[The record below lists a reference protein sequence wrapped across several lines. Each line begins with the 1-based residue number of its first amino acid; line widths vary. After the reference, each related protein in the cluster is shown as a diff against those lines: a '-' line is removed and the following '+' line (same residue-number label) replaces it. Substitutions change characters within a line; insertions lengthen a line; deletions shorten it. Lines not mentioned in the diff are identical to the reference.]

1 MPYFSSLQN
10 YIDSVTARFNKPKRN
25 LLNDGILKQ
34 DVIEALTD
42 TAKYADDVKVASEA
56 LNANFV
62 ARSLTQNAV
71 CWING
76 ATGNDAYTGSTQA
89 LAIKTMARAI
99 ALYSGKAVNL
109 AIYIMGTVEINA
121 NMTLSAVSIQFDF
134 YPDGKLW
141 IRKLPA
147 NNGNYYLLLDA
158 VNTSFLTF
166 GGGLG
171 IIETEGHGGN
181 VTGLATADYNTL
193 QGGIRLLKLQWKDY
207 RSGFK
212 IQSIG
217 CQVMRLVAG
226 ANTVVFCGYEDGINP
241 VAPNITSYIYY
252 FQMYSDD
259 PVASAAYDVGFNGN
273 KLFPRAYTPTSST
286 DAKVI
291 EGEMV
296 ADNSFLYRKNGGIIK
311 KIAWATF

>member
-1 MPYFSSLQN
+1 MAYFTSLQN
-10 YIDSVTARFNKPKRN
+10 YIDSVTARFNKPKRS

-34 DVIEALTD
+34 DVIDALTD

-62 ARSLTQNAV
+62 ARSLNQNAV

-76 ATGNDAYTGSTQA
+76 TTGNDAYNGSTQA
-89 LAIKTMARAI
+89 LSIKTMARAI

-109 AIYIMGTVEINA
+109 AIYIAGTVEINA

-134 YPDGKLW
+134 YPDGKIW
-141 IRKLPA
+141 IRKLPT
-147 NNGNYYLLLDA
+147 NNGSYYLLLDA

-171 IIETEGHGGN
+171 IIETEAHGGN
-181 VTGLATADYNTL
+181 VTALATADYNTL
-193 QGGIRLLKLQWKDY
+193 QGGIRLLKLQWQDY

-212 IQSIG
+212 IQTIG
-217 CQVMRLVAG
+217 CHVMKLVAG
-226 ANTVVFCGYEDGINP
+226 AYTTVFAGFEGGINP
-241 VAPNITSYIYY
+241 LPQNLTSYIYY
-252 FQMYSDD
+252 SQMYSDT
-259 PVASAAYDVGFNGN
+259 PPATASYEVGFDGN

-296 ADNSFLYRKNGGIIK
+296 ADNNFLFRKNGGIIK
-311 KIAWATF
+311 KIAWAAF